1 MTLYNTAGCK
11 LFIGGAMEDPGV
23 DLVEADFTTQTWNEI
38 KNLESIG
45 TLGDTSTVSTFNALD
60 RERTIKMKGTRD
72 AGQMTVVCGVDT
84 TDAGQNAI
92 IAAEKTNHNYAFK
105 LVLNDAPSTGASPK
119 PSERKFIALVSSQAE
134 TYDGANDV
142 RKMNVNLEVNSNV
155 VRKAASAT

>member
-11 LFIGGAMEDPGV
+11 LFIGGVLEDPGQ
-23 DLVEADFTTQTWNEI
+23 DMVEADFTSQAWTEI

-45 TLGDTSTVSTFNALD
+45 SLGDVSQVTSFNTLD

-72 AGQMTVVCGVDT
+72 AGQMTIVCGVDT
-84 TDAGQNAI
+84 SDTGQAAL
-92 IAAEKTNHNYAFK
+92 IAAERTIHSYAFK
-105 LVLNDAPSTGASPK
+105 LVLNDKPATGTSPT
-119 PSERKFIALVSSQAE
+119 PSERKFIALVSSQVE

-142 RKMNVNLEVNSNV
+142 RKMTANLEVNSNV